1 MNKRIEGTS
10 ELMQQMTE
18 LPCPHRKDI
27 KCCQENKF
35 KKGKDMSRLKRTKN
49 WKKRIIN
56 NTGKKLVNGIGC
68 VIAKWIL
75 HNCDDGLVITRKG
88 GAKQIIKV
96 FAEPAYKNIIKPAIF
111 KSTEQIKVGD
121 VVTDDGYCGE
131 VVVTSING
139 EYFRGYYRADGVPVA
154 GLKLKNFEKIVNHVD
169 LKIGPI
175 RRRI

>member
-1 MNKRIEGTS
+1 
-10 ELMQQMTE
+10 
-18 LPCPHRKDI
+18 
-27 KCCQENKF
+27 
-35 KKGKDMSRLKRTKN
+35 MSRLKRTKN

-56 NTGKKLVNGIGC
+56 NTGKKLVNGMGC
-68 VIAKWIL
+68 IAAKWIL
-75 HNCDDGLVITRKG
+75 HNCEDGLVIIRKG

-96 FAEPAYKNIIKPAIF
+96 FDEPAYKNIIKPAIF
-111 KSTEQIKVGD
+111 KATDQIKVGD

-131 VVVTSING
+131 VVVTTING

-154 GLKLKNFEKIVNHVD
+154 GLKLKDFEKIVNHVD

>member
-1 MNKRIEGTS
+1 MMDQ
-10 ELMQQMTE
+10 L
-18 LPCPHRKDI
+18 LP
-27 KCCQENKF
+27 E
-35 KKGKDMSRLKRTKN
+35 
-49 WKKRIIN
+49 
-56 NTGKKLVNGIGC
+56 
-68 VIAKWIL
+68 
-75 HNCDDGLVITRKG
+75 KG

-111 KSTEQIKVGD
+111 KATEQIRVGD

-131 VVVTSING
+131 VVVTTIDG